1 MDKQFAYT
9 HRKLNPTTVWLLFLL
24 LGWSYGSMGSLIK
37 QIFYY
42 LTLGG
47 FGLWTLYR
55 LFTLQSAIRKYN
67 RKIASDLNFSNDEMK
82 LMGLI

>member
-1 MDKQFAYT
+1 MNK
-9 HRKLNPTTVWLLFLL
+9 
-24 LGWSYGSMGSLIK
+24 MGK

-55 LFTLQSAIRKYN
+55 LFTLNGAMKEYN
-67 RKIASDLNFSNDEMK
+67 KKIAISVGFDNNEL
-82 LMGLI
+82 LQLGLL